1 MAYPYERKWG
11 CRWQVAGGKW
21 QVEGTQIGADATQIT
36 FSLFPFFVAFFRK
49 AITVNTEH

>member
-1 MAYPYERKWG
+1 MKME
-11 CRWQVAGGKW
+11 CSLQVCKW